1 MLMPKPVI
9 EVNGIHPTD
18 VPEGTTFLKIHLS
31 RNICIQ
37 TADQPDYA
45 KIMSATSE
53 CFQFAV
59 YFTFIRPLYNRYMP
73 NEIFLPKVALHIF
86 NRVNLKFIYLVLD
99 ICCKYTLNFKF
110 DLILRQH
117 FS

>member
-1 MLMPKPVI
+1 M
-9 EVNGIHPTD
+9 
-18 VPEGTTFLKIHLS
+18 FLKIHLS

-59 YFTFIRPLYNRYMP
+59 YFTFIRPLYNRYMS
-73 NEIFLPKVALHIF
+73 NEICLPKGASRKF
-86 NRVNLKFIYLVLD
+86 SGGNLMFIYSTSEHLV
-99 ICCKYTLNFKF
+99 
-110 DLILRQH
+110 
-117 FS
+117 

>member
-1 MLMPKPVI
+1 M
-9 EVNGIHPTD
+9 
-18 VPEGTTFLKIHLS
+18 FLKIHLS

-37 TADQPDYA
+37 TANQPDYA

-73 NEIFLPKVALHIF
+73 NEIYVPKVASRMF
-86 NRVNLKFIYLVLD
+86 SGGNLIFIYSTSVD
-99 ICCKYTLNFKF
+99 MVHMRT
-110 DLILRQH
+110 Q
-117 FS
+117 

>member
-1 MLMPKPVI
+1 MPKPVI

-18 VPEGTTFLKIHLS
+18 VPEGTMFLKIHLS

-45 KIMSATSE
+45 KIMSTTSE

-59 YFTFIRPLYNRYMP
+59 YFTFIRPLHNRYMP
-73 NEIFLPKVALHIF
+73 NDIQLPKVASRIF
-86 NRVNLKFIYLVLD
+86 SGGNLMFIYLASVHN
-99 ICCKYTLNFKF
+99 IGV
-110 DLILRQH
+110 I
-117 FS
+117 